1 MSNVIMAVIN
11 LTMSVI
17 ILAGMIAFS
26 EMARKHTYK

>member
-26 EMARKHTYK
+26 EMAKKHTYK